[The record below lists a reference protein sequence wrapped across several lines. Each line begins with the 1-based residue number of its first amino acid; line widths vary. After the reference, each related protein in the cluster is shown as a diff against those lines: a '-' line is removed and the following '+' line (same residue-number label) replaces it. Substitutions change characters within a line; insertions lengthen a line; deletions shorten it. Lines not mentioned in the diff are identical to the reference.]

1 MNIEQ
6 LQRKHAKLTEINN
19 ALSSS
24 EFIASVRGEISNA
37 EMERRRAAR
46 LQEIADLE
54 QDGAAYKRAVELE
67 LKQEANRKKMHRWRK
82 FTQGVWHTKP
92 HGNDPID
99 YTKGDRAALVA
110 LMYASEGRR
119 SFQVAYEWLA
129 QKCGASRSTIK
140 RLVKK
145 LESAGLIEIIE
156 HRIDRERSEWNE
168 FVIKC
173 EKLRNWAINKF
184 SRVGFKSE
192 LHLGTLKGSSTTQ
205 LEKQPDQETQD
216 SPKCRNNGSTCV
228 EGDERPA
235 KASQDITEDVFVTLA
250 APALADLGAGVRA
263 GAGSTELI
271 NASIGLLELF
281 QPDFKPDMWRFGEK
295 RHGIRRVV
303 LSFLQTRMLSELRKA
318 PSDKRPMNERDVIR
332 DRNKYLGGMLAK
344 PRGRCHPEITLGA
357 ILEDKGLIDGTLPP
371 ALAASLDRREKQ
383 RKTVKRNDDTG
394 ELAFA

>member
-6 LQRKHAKLTEINN
+6 LQRKHAKLKEINN
-19 ALSSS
+19 VLSAS
-24 EFIASVRGEISNA
+24 EFTASVRGEISNA
-37 EMERRRAAR
+37 EMERRRTER

-145 LESAGLIEIIE
+145 LEKAGLIDIIE

-168 FVIKC
+168 FVIRC
-173 EKLRNWAINKF
+173 DKLLKWASLKF

-205 LEKQPDQETQD
+205 LDNQPDQETKD
-216 SPKCRNNGSTCV
+216 SPICRQNGSTCV
-228 EGDERPA
+228 EGAERAANP
-235 KASQDITEDVFVTLA
+235 SEDIVEEVFVALA

-263 GAGSTELI
+263 GASPDELI
-271 NASIGLLELF
+271 SASIGLLELF
-281 QPDFKPDMWRFGEK
+281 QPDFKPDMWRFGTQ

-303 LSFLQTRMLSELRKA
+303 LSFLQTRMLSELRKE
-318 PSDKRPMNERDVIR
+318 PSDKRPMNEREIIH
-332 DRNKYLGGMLAK
+332 DRNRYLGGMLAK
-344 PRGRCHPEITLGA
+344 PRGECHPEITLGG
-357 ILEDKGLIDGTLPP
+357 ILDDRGLIDDTLPP
-371 ALAASLDRREKQ
+371 ALAARLVRRGKQ
-383 RKTVKRNDDTG
+383 RKTVRRNDDTG
-394 ELAFA
+394 ALAFA